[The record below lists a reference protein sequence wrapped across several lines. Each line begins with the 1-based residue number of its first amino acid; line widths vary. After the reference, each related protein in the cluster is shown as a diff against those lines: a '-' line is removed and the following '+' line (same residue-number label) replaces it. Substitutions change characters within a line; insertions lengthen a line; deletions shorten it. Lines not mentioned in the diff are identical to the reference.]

1 MNWEG
6 VKQELIGFKNTDY
19 LYGHFQKEINQK
31 RDCNMKRLLFAAS
44 MDEVVKLQG
53 SIKTLDWVLSL
64 LNGDMVKN
72 EETREVDSNGN
83 QTEVC
88 QY

>member
-6 VKQELIGFKNTDY
+6 VKQELIGFKNTDC
-19 LYGHFQKEINQK
+19 LFKHFQTEINQK
-31 RDCNMKRLLFAAS
+31 RNSNMQRLLSAS
-44 MDEVVKLQG
+44 SMEEVVKLQG
-53 SIKTLDWVLSL
+53 SIRTLDWVLSL
-64 LNGDMVKN
+64 LNGDMVKD